1 MSASIVMAHAR
12 KKQISLET
20 TPSYHVVSRC
30 VRRTFLFGCFENKDF
45 SHRRQLIVERLA
57 ELANVFC
64 IAISAFAIMSNHYHL
79 VVRIQKQQALG
90 LDAYD
95 VIRRW
100 NSLFRLPV
108 LAERFSRQ
116 IPMSA
121 AETAAVHTI
130 IETWRNRLY
139 DLSWFMR
146 CLNEHIAR
154 IANAEDQCTGRFWEG
169 RFKSQAL
176 LDEKAEL
183 QAMAYVDLNPIR
195 ADMASS
201 PEHSDYTSIQLRMTK
216 DNNSPMKHLLR
227 PFAGNAHQDNNPNDI
242 PYNLIEYIQLVDWS
256 GRQMHPQK
264 RGVIADSL
272 PPIFTR
278 LNMQHHIWLRNCL
291 SLESTYHRVIG
302 PAARMQEFC
311 ALMHQK
317 WLLGIPAARE
327 AFG

>member
-1 MSASIVMAHAR
+1 MAHAR
-12 KKQISLET
+12 KKQVSVVA

-45 SHRRQLIVERLA
+45 SHRRQLIVERLS
-57 ELANVFC
+57 ELAKVFC
-64 IAISAFAIMSNHYHL
+64 ITISAFAIMSNHYHL
-79 VVRIQKQQALG
+79 VVRIQRQQAID
-90 LDAYD
+90 LDVYD

-100 NSLFRLPV
+100 NALFRLPV
-108 LAERFSRQ
+108 LVERFSNDTP
-116 IPMSA
+116 ISA
-121 AETAAVHTI
+121 AETAAVNKI
-130 IETWRNRLY
+130 IETWRSRLY

-176 LDEKAEL
+176 LDETAEL

-195 ADMASS
+195 ADMAAS
-201 PEHSDYTSIQLRMTK
+201 PEESDYTSIQLRMSK
-216 DNNSPMKHLLR
+216 DNNSPMKNLLR
-227 PFAGNAHQDNNPNDI
+227 PFAGDSHQDNNSNDI

-256 GRQMHPQK
+256 GRQIHPKK
-264 RGVIADSL
+264 RSVIAANL

-278 LNMQHHIWLRNCL
+278 LNMQHHIWLQNCL

-311 ALMHQK
+311 ALMQQK